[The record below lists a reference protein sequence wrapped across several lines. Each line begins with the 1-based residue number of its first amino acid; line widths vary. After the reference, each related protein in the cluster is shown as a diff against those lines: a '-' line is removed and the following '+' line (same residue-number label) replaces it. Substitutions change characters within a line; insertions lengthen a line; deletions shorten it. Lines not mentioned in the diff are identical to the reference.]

1 MDSQFVFN
9 AIFAVVSFLGG
20 WIFKMV
26 WSRINSVDHDLEELQ
41 KHHEDDLKQVRKDMA
56 ELALSL
62 PEKYVAK
69 QDLNKLE
76 EFINERFNKLE
87 IKLDQINKS

>member
-9 AIFAVVSFLGG
+9 AIFGVVSFLGG

-26 WSRINSVDHDLEELQ
+26 WSRINSVDDDLEELQ

>member
-1 MDSQFVFN
+1 MDNQFVFN
-9 AIFAVVSFLGG
+9 AIFGLVSFLGG

-26 WSRINSVDHDLEELQ
+26 WSRVNNIDEDLEDLQ
-41 KHHEDDLKQVRKDMA
+41 KHHEDDLRQVRKEMA

-87 IKLDQINKS
+87 AKLEQINKS